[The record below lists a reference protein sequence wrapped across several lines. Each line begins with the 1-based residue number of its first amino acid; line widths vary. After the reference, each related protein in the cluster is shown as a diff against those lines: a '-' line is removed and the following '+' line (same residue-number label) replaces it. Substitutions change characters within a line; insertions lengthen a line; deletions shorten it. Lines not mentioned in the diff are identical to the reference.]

1 MSKNLVEDSR
11 ILANIHTGGKKS
23 VVPGKNILVK
33 ARCALIVAKE
43 VTLSKFV
50 TRNMAIRQ
58 ASKPDKG
65 AEAPIFNQVSTEN
78 PEDIVEQDQDQE
90 SQKSLN
96 DVFTPEQYQALLAL
110 LQQNH
115 VSTVNHITTAQ
126 PSNTGSSYHFISN
139 VLSKPHFWILDS
151 GATDHVCCS
160 LNHFSV
166 FKSINSIN
174 VKLPNGSSVLA
185 SYSGTMHFSDDLI
198 LTDVLYI
205 PEFTFNLI
213 SITKLTNSL
222 SCQLIFSP
230 NHCLIQE
237 RHSLK
242 TIGSAEV

>member
-1 MSKNLVEDSR
+1 M
-11 ILANIHTGGKKS
+11 
-23 VVPGKNILVK
+23 
-33 ARCALIVAKE
+33 
-43 VTLSKFV
+43 
-50 TRNMAIRQ
+50 
-58 ASKPDKG
+58 
-65 AEAPIFNQVSTEN
+65 
-78 PEDIVEQDQDQE
+78 
-90 SQKSLN
+90 
-96 DVFTPEQYQALLAL
+96 AL

-115 VSTVNHITTAQ
+115 VSTINHITTAQ
-126 PSNTGSSYHFISN
+126 PSNTSSSHHFVSN

-160 LNHFSV
+160 LNHFSIS
-166 FKSINSIN
+166 KSINSIN

-242 TIGSAEV
+242 TIGSAEVRDGLYMLTSSCKSHVPCSLVNNVVVTAANAWHFRLGHLSHDKLGILCKNHSYISHSNNTHCIVCPLAKQKHLPFDDSNTKSVSPFNIVHMDIWGPPFHFLYA